1 MKTPR
6 ELLLDQHR
14 QQKIRLDA
22 IRGEVIHAM
31 AVPQAHLVSNATPSL
46 SFFTMCWQELFVQC
60 RRYWLSLGAAWALA
74 LALTLWGSA
83 SDRTEQVI
91 VSNSQP
97 TLEAIHAQQR
107 LRDELLGRVEPEQTH
122 AVRSHPGPHS
132 WALRTEQY
140 V

>member
-6 ELLLDQHR
+6 DLLLDQHR
-14 QQKIRLDA
+14 QQERRLDA
-22 IRGEVIHAM
+22 IRSEVIRGMAAPVTHPISHAL
-31 AVPQAHLVSNATPSL
+31 PGPGFLAT
-46 SFFTMCWQELFVQC
+46 CWQELFLQC
-60 RRYWLSLGAAWALA
+60 RRYWLGLGAAWALA

-91 VSNSQP
+91 VRNSQL

-122 AVRSHPGPHS
+122 AVRPHPGPHS
-132 WALRTEQY
+132 RALQTEQY